1 MAEYDDSEDAGV
13 FEIAKNE
20 ARDGLKGKPLREL
33 AEIMVGYRQNKDDL
47 EAQLKVVNAY
57 FDVLRFELIP
67 ERMESDGVDRIVY
80 DGIGRLQTTGDAL
93 VAVKSGQKDAF
104 HAWLKENK
112 LGDLIQSTV
121 NASTLKAFIKGR
133 IKGGLTYPTDC
144 LNVTPITRASITKV
158 ATTKK

>member
-13 FEIAKNE
+13 FETAKNE
-20 ARDGLKGKPLREL
+20 ARDSLKGKPLREL

-47 EAQLKVVNAY
+47 EAELKIVNAY
-57 FDVLRFELIP
+57 FDVLRFELVP
-67 ERMESDGVDRIVY
+67 ERMELDGVDRIVY

-93 VAVKSGQKDAF
+93 VAVKPGQKEAF
-104 HAWLKENK
+104 YAWLKKNK
-112 LGDLIQSTV
+112 LEDLIQPVV
-121 NASTLKAFIKGR
+121 NASTLKAFVKGR
-133 IKGGLTYPTDC
+133 IKGGLSYPTDC